1 MAAKQDSDSSSSSS
15 SSSSSD
21 DESTKA
27 EEVSRPEE
35 TEVTSSADVD
45 QNDVAEAHQEDTA
58 AAAADDDDDDNDNVN
73 NEGDVGDNDECKA
86 FLSRIPQA
94 FNEEIITRIMEKNF
108 GVGCVAEVSILQEKT
123 DENNDKGDKDAITT
137 DGGADKKSTAEGTTS
152 HRGFGFI
159 TFSSVESRDAAVEAG
174 TVRGSVKESSKRKHT
189 LYIRSIVRDDEN
201 QQAKD
206 GADKN
211 VCFLWKKFRCPYLDN
226 CKFSHTGE
234 GGCIEKKDDA
244 TASSSKKKQK
254 CFAFKKSGTCKL
266 GDDCPFSHDISKP
279 AESTKES
286 TTKPQAKDKSQTD
299 CINWKNK
306 GKCRKGD
313 KCPYKHDESVREKV
327 LAKKK
332 AAAEGSS
339 KDDRKKDK
347 NRQSLSVRVFGLNYD
362 TTEDDMRKF
371 FEHCGPIM
379 EITFP
384 TFEDSGRSKGYCGV
398 LFTSPK
404 AVEQAVALD
413 GSELQGRWLQI
424 QEGKM
429 FLRKWESVENERKE
443 KRMKDDDNGQAVGEY
458 GQKVKKRRKHGFKD
472 D

>member
-27 EEVSRPEE
+27 EEASSRPEE
-35 TEVTSSADVD
+35 TETA
-45 QNDVAEAHQEDTA
+45 DVAEEQQQKDTS
-58 AAAADDDDDDNDNVN
+58 DDDDNA
-73 NEGDVGDNDECKA
+73 DECKA
-86 FLSRIPQA
+86 FISRIPQA
-94 FNEEIITRIMEKNF
+94 FNEEIITRIMEENF
-108 GVGCVAEVSILQEKT
+108 GEGCVVEVSILQEKT
-123 DENNDKGDKDAITT
+123 DGEGKGDT
-137 DGGADKKSTAEGTTS
+137 DDNKKGADKKSSVEGAAG
-152 HRGFGFI
+152 HRGFGFV
-159 TFSSVESRDAAVEAG
+159 TFSSVESRDAAVKAG

-189 LYIRSIVRDDEN
+189 LYIRSVVRDDEN
-201 QQAKD
+201 HEATD
-206 GADKN
+206 GADKKN
-211 VCFLWKKFRCPYLDN
+211 ICFLWKKFRCPYSDE
-226 CKFSHTGE
+226 CKFSHDGE
-234 GGCIEKKDDA
+234 GGCIEKKDDS

-254 CFAFKKSGTCKL
+254 CFAFKKSGSCKL
-266 GDDCPFSHDISKP
+266 GEMCLFSHDISTKP
-279 AESTKES
+279 DESTSPKE
-286 TTKPQAKDKSQTD
+286 TATPQAAKDKSQTD

-313 KCPYKHDESVREKV
+313 KCPYKHDEAIREKV
-327 LAKKK
+327 LAKKNAVTK
-332 AAAEGSS
+332 GSS
-339 KDDRKKDK
+339 ESDRKKDK

-362 TTEDDMRKF
+362 TTEDDIRKF

-413 GSELQGRWLQI
+413 GQELHGRWLQI

-429 FLRKWESVENERKE
+429 FLRKWESAENERKE
-443 KRMKDDDNGQAVGEY
+443 KRMKDDDEQIVGEY
-458 GQKVKKRRKHGFKD
+458 GQKVKKRKKHGFRD

>member
-1 MAAKQDSDSSSSSS
+1 MAAKQESDSPSSSSSS

-21 DESTKA
+21 DESTRS
-27 EEVSRPEE
+27 EELSRPEE
-35 TEVTSSADVD
+35 NDAANRTDVD
-45 QNDVAEAHQEDTA
+45 PNDDVAEEQQNDN
-58 AAAADDDDDDNDNVN
+58 AAADDSN
-73 NEGDVGDNDECKA
+73 NSHNYEGESGDTDECKA

-94 FNEEIITRIMEKNF
+94 FNEEIITLIMEKTF
-108 GVGCVAEVSILQEKT
+108 GEGCVAEVSILQEKS
-123 DENNDKGDKDAITT
+123 DENDNRDKEEST
-137 DGGADKKSTAEGTTS
+137 DGADKKSSAEGTT

-159 TFSSVESRDAAVEAG
+159 TFTSVESRDAAVEAG

-189 LYIRSIVRDDEN
+189 LYIRSVVRDDEN
-201 QQAKD
+201 QQSNE
-206 GADKN
+206 GVDKN
-211 VCFLWKKFRCPYLDN
+211 VCFLWKKFRCPYFDE
-226 CKFSHTGE
+226 CKFAHSGE

-244 TASSSKKKQK
+244 AASSSKKKQK
-254 CFAFKKSGTCKL
+254 CFAFKKSGSCKL
-266 GDDCPFSHDISKP
+266 GDNCPFSHDVSVD
-279 AESTKES
+279 TKES
-286 TTKPQAKDKSQTD
+286 GTTKPQITDKSQKD

-313 KCPYKHDESVREKV
+313 KCPYKHDESIREKV

-332 AAAEGSS
+332 GSS
-339 KDDRKKDK
+339 KKDQKKNK

-362 TTEDDMRKF
+362 TTEDDIRKF

-404 AVEQAVALD
+404 AVEQAVVLD
-413 GSELQGRWLQI
+413 GSELHGRWLQI

-429 FLRKWESVENERKE
+429 FLRKWESAENERKE
-443 KRMKDDDNGQAVGEY
+443 KRMKDDSEHAVGEY
-458 GQKVKKRRKHGFKD
+458 GQKVKKRKKHGFKD